1 MLGKWIYYGIIED
14 QFEEFMIVDKCK
26 EGMSKQLSENY
37 DWNERY
43 TIKDDNTPSFL
54 QRQANKILSTGK
66 YLNVI
71 KAYDKS
77 RSCPHCSDLVQ
88 NLEDYLQKQDFSPCI
103 LRAFEWANEEL
114 INIVMKEEKLLD
126 R

>member
-14 QFEEFMIVDKCK
+14 QFDEFMIVDKCK
-26 EGMSKQLSENY
+26 DGKSNKLSENY
-37 DWNERY
+37 DWDERY
-43 TIKDDNTPSFL
+43 TIKDENTPSFL

-77 RSCPHCSDLVQ
+77 RSCPHSSDLIQ
-88 NLEDYLQKQDFSPCI
+88 NLEDYLQKQDF
-103 LRAFEWANEEL
+103 
-114 INIVMKEEKLLD
+114 LLTK
-126 R
+126 